1 MATDMTQ
8 DILLKLPKELAQRI
22 ERAAAESHRSLDSVV
37 TEILDISLPRLR
49 KRLPISPEELE
60 AKFRDTPTSEL
71 QKMTQRWFPEDKTR
85 RIQELTELSGEQT
98 LSETQEAE
106 LEDLLDQVTINAA
119 EGAAARWLL
128 KRTKT
133 K

>member
-1 MATDMTQ
+1 MAVDTTQ
-8 DILLKLPKELAQRI
+8 DITLKLPTELAQRI
-22 ERAAAESHRSLDSVV
+22 QLAATQSHRSADSVV

-49 KRLPISPEELE
+49 KRLPGSPEEVVAKLSGSSKDELE
-60 AKFRDTPTSEL
+60 KIA
-71 QKMTQRWFPEDKTR
+71 QRWFPEDKSK

-106 LEDLLDQVTINAA
+106 LEDLLDQVVINAM
-119 EGAAARWLL
+119 ESGAAKLLL
-128 KRTKT
+128 KQTKT